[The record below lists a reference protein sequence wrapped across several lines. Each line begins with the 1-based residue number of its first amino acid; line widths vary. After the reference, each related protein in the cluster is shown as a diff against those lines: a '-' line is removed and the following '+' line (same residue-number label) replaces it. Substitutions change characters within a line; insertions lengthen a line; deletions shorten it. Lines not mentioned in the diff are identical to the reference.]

1 MSKPISI
8 IIADSS
14 PLFRL
19 GLMTI
24 LQETDKYEVL
34 GEADSESVLLEM
46 LAKKKPDILVLDCLA
61 PGFSIDTVLKC
72 SRLSRSIRMI
82 AITVSQN
89 GHTLVNALRAG
100 ITSYIKKDC
109 SMSEVLEAIEVTGQG
124 GTFFCGQILDAIRR
138 ESIDITDLES
148 LDFTC
153 DPVVLTEREIEVL
166 VFISEGMTNVQ
177 IAEKLF
183 LSNHTV
189 NTHRKNIMQKLGV
202 NNTASIVMY
211 AVKSGFVS
219 PNKFLFQQSS

>member
-1 MSKPISI
+1 MSSATSI

-19 GLMTI
+19 GLRTI
-24 LQETDKYEVL
+24 LDQNERYTVL
-34 GEADSESVLLEM
+34 SEAESESELLQM
-46 LAKKKPDILVLDCLA
+46 LPELEPDLLILDCLA
-61 PGFSIDTVLKC
+61 PGFSIDTVLQC
-72 SRLSRSIRMI
+72 SRVQRSSRMI

-89 GHTLVNALRAG
+89 GLTIVNALRAG

-109 SMSEVLEAIEVTGQG
+109 SMKEVLEAIEVTVNG

-138 ESIDITDLES
+138 ESIDINDLDMM
-148 LDFTC
+148 DFSC
-153 DPVVLTEREIEVL
+153 DPVVLTQREIEVL
-166 VFISEGMTNVQ
+166 VLISEGMTNVQ
-177 IAEKLF
+177 IAGKLF

-202 NNTASIVMY
+202 NNTASMVMY

>member
-1 MSKPISI
+1 MSRATSI

-19 GLMTI
+19 GLRTI
-24 LQETDKYEVL
+24 LDQNERYTVL
-34 GEADSESVLLEM
+34 SEAESESELLQM
-46 LAKKKPDILVLDCLA
+46 LPELEPDLLILDCLA
-61 PGFSIDTVLKC
+61 PGFSIDTVLQC
-72 SRLSRSIRMI
+72 SRVQRSARMI

-89 GHTLVNALRAG
+89 GLTIVNALRAG

-109 SMSEVLEAIEVTGQG
+109 SMKEVLEAIEVTVNG

-138 ESIDITDLES
+138 ESIDINDLDMI
-148 LDFTC
+148 DFSC
-153 DPVVLTEREIEVL
+153 DPVVLTQREIEVL
-166 VFISEGMTNVQ
+166 VLISEGMTNVQ
-177 IAEKLF
+177 IAGKLF

-202 NNTASIVMY
+202 NNTASMVMY